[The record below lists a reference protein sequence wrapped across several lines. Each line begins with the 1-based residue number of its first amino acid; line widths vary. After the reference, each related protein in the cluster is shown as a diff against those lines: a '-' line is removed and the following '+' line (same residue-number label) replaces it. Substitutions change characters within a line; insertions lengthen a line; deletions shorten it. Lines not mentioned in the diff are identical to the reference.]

1 MGRKHVKHDI
11 GEVVAAEEVMQRL
24 NLKDNDG
31 LYPFSPTWR
40 WQPKAGKGRGKIVS
54 LTIDARVATAKEL
67 LAKGKNEHRHFYSE
81 FKGEYPWAVDV
92 ARAWP

>member
-31 LYPFSPTWR
+31 LYPFS
-40 WQPKAGKGRGKIVS
+40 
-54 LTIDARVATAKEL
+54 L
-67 LAKGKNEHRHFYSE
+67 LGGGSQRRERDEEKSFL
-81 FKGEYPWAVDV
+81 
-92 ARAWP
+92 